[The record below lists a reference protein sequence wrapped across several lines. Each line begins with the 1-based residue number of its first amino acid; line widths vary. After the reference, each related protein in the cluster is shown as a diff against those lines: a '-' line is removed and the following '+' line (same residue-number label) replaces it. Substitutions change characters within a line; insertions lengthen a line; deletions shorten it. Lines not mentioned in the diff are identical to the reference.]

1 MDWGRAKMVLILSFL
16 FLNLLLGYQMWVTR
30 WDPTLLNSDSKA
42 FKEETKQL
50 LASKNIKVV
59 KTIPKAVPKL
69 RQISVKFADNGSP
82 KLVTL
87 PASIPYTSFTAKN
100 SLRDLAFKADIPN
113 ATQYQL
119 DPGLVKKDEVL
130 FNQMHENVPLFDV
143 TLQLFAKKAQITGYK
158 QAFVEVQ
165 SGVEQKEQKEQ
176 KVISAY
182 TAVRSLAENYL
193 PVGSVITDIQLG
205 YHGQRFNSDTQP
217 MLPFWRIVLEKGAP
231 YYVQAFSGAVEGN
244 QEQTKN

>member
-1 MDWGRAKMVLILSFL
+1 MDWSRAKMVLILSFL

-30 WDPTLLNSDSKA
+30 WDPGLLNSDMSA

-50 LASKNIKVV
+50 LTSKNIKVMN
-59 KTIPKAVPKL
+59 TIPKDVPKL
-69 RQISVKFADNGSP
+69 KQISVKFADNNGNP
-82 KLVTL
+82 KLVALQVPL
-87 PASIPYTSFTAKN
+87 PFTNFTAKN
-100 SLRDLAFKADIPN
+100 SLRDLALKADIPN

-119 DPGLVKKDEVL
+119 DRGLVKADVIL
-130 FNQMHENVPLFDV
+130 FNQMHENVPMFDV
-143 TLQLFAKKAQITGYK
+143 TLQLFAKKAEITGYK

-165 SGVEQKEQKEQ
+165 SGVEQKVQ

-205 YHGQRFNSDTQP
+205 YHGQRFDSETQP
-217 MLPFWRIVLEKGAP
+217 MLPFWRIVLENGDQK
-231 YYVQAFSGAVEGN
+231 YVQAFSGAVEGN
-244 QEQTKN
+244 QDQTKN

>member
-30 WDPTLLNSDSKA
+30 WNPGLLNSDMTA

-50 LASKNIKVV
+50 LTSKNIKVLI
-59 KTIPKAVPKL
+59 TIPKAVPKL
-69 RQISVKFADNGSP
+69 RQISVKFADNNGDP
-82 KLVTL
+82 KLVPL
-87 PASIPYTSFTAKN
+87 QAPVAYLNFSSKN
-100 SLRDLAFKADIPN
+100 SLRDFAFKADIPN
-113 ATQYQL
+113 ASQYQL
-119 DPGLVKKDEVL
+119 DLSESKADVFI
-130 FNQMHENVPLFDV
+130 FNQIFEDVPMFDV
-143 TLQLFAKKAQITGYK
+143 TLQLFAKKAVITGYK

-165 SGVEQKEQKEQ
+165 SGVEQKEQ

-193 PVGSVITDIQLG
+193 PAGSVITSIQLG
-205 YHGQRFNSDTQP
+205 YHGQRFDSETQP
-217 MLPFWRIVLEKGAP
+217 MLPFWRIVLDKGAP